1 MLTLLGAAASM
12 LQDEPSGGA
21 AAAFGMV
28 FFVVWLAIVAL
39 VIAGFWK
46 VFVKAGEPGW
56 ACLIPIYNSMVMA
69 KIGGKPSWWGIVIT
83 FVPCV
88 NIVMSI
94 LVALGTAENFGK
106 GAGYGLG
113 LAFLGPIFYPMLAFS
128 DAQFTGTKGE

>member
-1 MLTLLGAAASM
+1 M

-56 ACLIPIYNSMVMA
+56 ASLVPIYNLVVLL
-69 KIGGKPSWWGIVIT
+69 KIAGKPLWWLVLLLIPV
-83 FVPCV
+83 V
-88 NIVMSI
+88 NFIALIMVGMG
-94 LVALGTAENFGK
+94 VAQNFGK
-106 GAGYGLG
+106 GAGFGIGLG
-113 LAFLGPIFYPMLAFS
+113 LLAPIFYPMLGFS
-128 DAQFTGTKGE
+128 DAVYRPQAA

>member
-56 ACLIPIYNSMVMA
+56 AALVPIYNLVVLL
-69 KIGGKPSWWGIVIT
+69 KIAGKPLWWLLLLLIP
-83 FVPCV
+83 FV
-88 NIVMSI
+88 NFIALI
-94 LVALGTAENFGK
+94 LVGMGVAQNFGK
-106 GAGYGLG
+106 SSGFGIGLG
-113 LAFLGPIFYPMLAFS
+113 LLAPIFYPILGFS
-128 DAQFTGTKGE
+128 DAVYRPQAA

>member
-56 ACLIPIYNSMVMA
+56 AALVPIYNLVVLL
-69 KIGGKPSWWGIVIT
+69 KIAGKPLWWLLLLLIP
-83 FVPCV
+83 FV
-88 NIVMSI
+88 NFIALI
-94 LVALGTAENFGK
+94 LVGMGVAQNFGK
-106 GAGYGLG
+106 SSGFGIGLG
-113 LAFLGPIFYPMLAFS
+113 LLAPIFYPMLGFS
-128 DAQFTGTKGE
+128 DAVYRPQAA

>member
-1 MLTLLGAAASM
+1 M

-56 ACLIPIYNSMVMA
+56 AALIPIYNLVVLL
-69 KIGGKPSWWGIVIT
+69 KIAGKPLWWLLLLLIP
-83 FVPCV
+83 FVNFIALIMV
-88 NIVMSI
+88 GMG
-94 LVALGTAENFGK
+94 VAQNFGK
-106 GAGYGLG
+106 GSGFGIGLG
-113 LAFLGPIFYPMLAFS
+113 LLAPIFYPILGFS
-128 DAQFTGTKGE
+128 DAVYRPQAA